1 MRLLKQFIYF
11 CKMQSQF
18 KLLWASRKDRLRIVH
33 DFLVNY
39 ISKQTSLVSVR
50 VRVRLRCVRV
60 AAIRND
66 IYAN

>member
-1 MRLLKQFIYF
+1 
-11 CKMQSQF
+11 MQSQF

-50 VRVRLRCVRV
+50 VRLRCVRV